1 MKTIVVILI
10 IVLIVFVVIIIQLY
24 DTQSKQTKKIDTLL
38 KKNRQLT
45 SKNISLEAN
54 RLKFILQPHTL
65 NNILAQL
72 KVFSN
77 KLNRGMD
84 FLSDNLE
91 YIFYK
96 GENHFVSLEDEIEF
110 IKNYLALN
118 GLFIRGIDAITI
130 DDSRVDKNSN
140 YYHIECFPH
149 LITAYFLE
157 NAFKHGDTNHTD
169 FLKVYL
175 TLERD
180 RFELTV
186 INQIKVASY
195 HKKSGVGLENM
206 KSRLNLLMNGKFEIV
221 QRCNENEYHSTLIIN
236 F

>member
-1 MKTIVVILI
+1 M
-10 IVLIVFVVIIIQLY
+10 
-24 DTQSKQTKKIDTLL
+24 
-38 KKNRQLT
+38 T

>member
-1 MKTIVVILI
+1 MLKTIVVILI
-10 IVLIVFVVIIIQLY
+10 VVLIVCVIVMIQLY
-24 DTQSKQTKKIDTLL
+24 DTQSKQTKKLDKLIE
-38 KKNRQLT
+38 KNRQLT

-96 GENHFVSLEDEIEF
+96 GENHFVSLGDEIDF
-110 IKNYLALN
+110 IKNYLSLN
-118 GLFIRGIDAITI
+118 ELFIRGINAVAI

-140 YYHIECFPH
+140 YYNIECFPH

-157 NAFKHGDTNHTD
+157 NAFKHGDTNHSD

-175 TLERD
+175 SLEGERS
-180 RFELTV
+180 
-186 INQIKVASY
+186 I
-195 HKKSGVGLENM
+195 
-206 KSRLNLLMNGKFEIV
+206 
-221 QRCNENEYHSTLIIN
+221 
-236 F
+236 